1 MKKKYLFSVI
11 IIVILAFVIVVMSDF
26 TKLAGK
32 YTFLEQ
38 DVSSD
43 VILDGTLIQ
52 FPAGIAFIMMDVEMD
67 GLRLKCANFTK
78 LSELGSL
85 TFSVSSHSKND
96 LLFYWDFV
104 IPYSGN
110 QMSDKGYFH
119 STEINENGYMNV
131 DTYNLI
137 LVP

>member
-1 MKKKYLFSVI
+1 MKKKYLITVT
-11 IIVILAFVIVVMSDF
+11 IVTILAFVIVVMSDF

-43 VILDGTLIQ
+43 VILEGTLMQ
-52 FPAGIAFIMMDVEMD
+52 FPAGIAFIIMDVEMD

-96 LLFYWDFV
+96 LLLYWDFV
-104 IPYSGN
+104 IPYAGK
-110 QMSDKGYFH
+110 QMSDKGYVH
-119 STEINENGYMNV
+119 ITEINENGYMNV
-131 DTYNLI
+131 DTYNLF
-137 LVP
+137 

>member
-1 MKKKYLFSVI
+1 MKKKYLISI
-11 IIVILAFVIVVMSDF
+11 TIIVILVLVVVALSDC

-38 DVSSD
+38 GVSSD
-43 VILDGTLIQ
+43 AILVGALIQ
-52 FPAGIAFIMMDVEMD
+52 FPAGIAYIIMDVEME

-85 TFSVSSHSKND
+85 TFSVSSHSEND
-96 LLFYWDFV
+96 SLFYWDFV
-104 IPYSGN
+104 IPYAGN
-110 QMSDKGYFH
+110 QMSDRGFVH
-119 STEINENGYMNV
+119 ITEINEYGYMNV